1 MRKDL
6 IKLCLCILVIFFSEK
21 LLSQK
26 LSAKKDLLLTWQ
38 TKRDTAGK
46 TIKSFTPTFHST
58 VTTNPVV
65 STSSVTDSKDKRIFP
80 SPNVQSE
87 VHISIDKNNPNS
99 LVASANT
106 LLGAQGGKVLYNQ
119 GYYFT
124 WDGGKTWSG
133 ADFLQ
138 NAHSQF
144 ILGDPA
150 TAFAN
155 NHYAFLTTINFDLND
170 FSYGYLFQ
178 KSRDGGDTWSFARQ
192 GRGDQYFTFGFDK
205 LMIAA
210 DNSPSSPYVNNFYAA
225 WTDFSIGNGEVLF
238 NMSSDNGKTFTSPVI
253 LRTNIAGFGQGT
265 NVQTGPNGQI
275 YVCWADHAV
284 LQFPYQA
291 DGLGFTASMNGGTSF
306 RSAKIAFKYDGTR
319 TFPGDDTYNDIRV
332 ADFPAM
338 AVDKSWGAHRGR
350 IYVTY
355 PTKENGIGKSI
366 VQIRYSDD
374 EGYHWSKPTTV
385 SISWGKQN
393 FFPWITV
400 DDATG
405 EVWVVYFSFDKPTKY
420 LTNTYVAHSSD
431 GGATWE
437 NQKVSDVAHITAPI
451 NNNFFAQGYAGDY
464 IGITA
469 YGGKAYPIWQDDR
482 NGTWQLY
489 CSPVTSST
497 QKSQDISQSS
507 INETER
513 KVIASPN
520 PVKNSLQLQVF
531 NEQINNV
538 QLVNQSGVIV
548 KQWNNV
554 TSKNLDVAD
563 IAPGIYILKITGREN
578 KVYTQKIIKN

>member
-58 VTTNPVV
+58 VTTKPVV

-178 KSRDGGDTWSFARQ
+178 KSQNGGDTWSFARQ

-253 LRTNIAGFGQGT
+253 LRTNIAG
-265 NVQTGPNGQI
+265 
-275 YVCWADHAV
+275 
-284 LQFPYQA
+284 
-291 DGLGFTASMNGGTSF
+291 
-306 RSAKIAFKYDGTR
+306 
-319 TFPGDDTYNDIRV
+319 
-332 ADFPAM
+332 
-338 AVDKSWGAHRGR
+338 
-350 IYVTY
+350 
-355 PTKENGIGKSI
+355 
-366 VQIRYSDD
+366 
-374 EGYHWSKPTTV
+374 
-385 SISWGKQN
+385 
-393 FFPWITV
+393 
-400 DDATG
+400 
-405 EVWVVYFSFDKPTKY
+405 
-420 LTNTYVAHSSD
+420 
-431 GGATWE
+431 
-437 NQKVSDVAHITAPI
+437 
-451 NNNFFAQGYAGDY
+451 
-464 IGITA
+464 
-469 YGGKAYPIWQDDR
+469 
-482 NGTWQLY
+482 
-489 CSPVTSST
+489 
-497 QKSQDISQSS
+497 
-507 INETER
+507 
-513 KVIASPN
+513 
-520 PVKNSLQLQVF
+520 
-531 NEQINNV
+531 
-538 QLVNQSGVIV
+538 
-548 KQWNNV
+548 
-554 TSKNLDVAD
+554 
-563 IAPGIYILKITGREN
+563 
-578 KVYTQKIIKN
+578 